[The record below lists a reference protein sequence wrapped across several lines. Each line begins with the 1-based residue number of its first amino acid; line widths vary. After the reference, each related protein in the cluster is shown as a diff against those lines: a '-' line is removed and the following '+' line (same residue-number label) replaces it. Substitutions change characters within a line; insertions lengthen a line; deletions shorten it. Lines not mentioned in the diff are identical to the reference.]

1 MVQKVIVVREG
12 KKNMAQEQRSAFR
25 KQVEE
30 AIDLKLEEKVVPR
43 FDMIDSQFD
52 KTESRF
58 DMIESDLKEIKDR
71 FDKNLKEI
79 NNTLKLLVPKP

>member
-12 KKNMAQEQRSAFR
+12 KKSMAQEQRSAFR

-43 FDMIDSQFD
+43 FDMIDSRFD
-52 KTESRF
+52 KT
-58 DMIESDLKEIKDR
+58 ESDLKEIKD
-71 FDKNLKEI
+71 
-79 NNTLKLLVPKP
+79 TLKLLVPKP

>member
-58 DMIESDLKEIKDR
+58 DMIDSRFDKTESDLKEIKD
-71 FDKNLKEI
+71 
-79 NNTLKLLVPKP
+79 TLKLLVPKP

>member
-43 FDMIDSQFD
+43 FDMIDSRFD
-52 KTESRF
+52 KT
-58 DMIESDLKEIKDR
+58 ESDLKEIKD
-71 FDKNLKEI
+71 
-79 NNTLKLLVPKP
+79 TLKLLVPKP

>member
-1 MVQKVIVVREG
+1 MIQKVIVVREG

-58 DMIESDLKEIKDR
+58 DMIDSRFDKTESDLKEIKD
-71 FDKNLKEI
+71 
-79 NNTLKLLVPKP
+79 TLKLLVPKP